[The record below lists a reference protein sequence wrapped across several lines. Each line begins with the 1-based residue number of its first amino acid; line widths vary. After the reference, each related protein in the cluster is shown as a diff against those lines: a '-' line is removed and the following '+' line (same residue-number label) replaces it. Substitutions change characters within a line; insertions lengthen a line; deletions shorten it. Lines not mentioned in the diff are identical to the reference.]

1 MLKQIIA
8 QNIVFLRKQA
18 GMTQLDLAEKLNY
31 SDKAVSKW
39 ERGDSVP
46 DIAVLKEIADL
57 FGVTVDYLLKEDH
70 AAEEEAARLETR
82 EKRRSHQIIA
92 ALVAVVIWLVATAV
106 FVNDQIRTENMISA
120 MWTVFI
126 YAFPISCA
134 VIMVFS
140 AKWFSRRTTFAFLSC
155 VMWGLLLSAFVTN
168 LFSFRYN
175 WVIFL
180 VGIPAQAVIIL
191 WANLPGRKAKTA
203 ERLAVEDAEKKS
215 DE

>member
-46 DIAVLKEIADL
+46 DIAVLKDIADL

-70 AAEEEAARLETR
+70 AAEEEAAYLETR
-82 EKRRSHQIIA
+82 EKKRSRQIIA
-92 ALVAVVIWLVATAV
+92 ALVAVVIWLIATAV
-106 FVNDQIRTENMISA
+106 FVNDQMQTSEMISA

-134 VIMVFS
+134 VLMIFS
-140 AKWFSRRTTFAFLSC
+140 VKWFARRTTFLLLSG
-155 VMWGLLLSAFVTN
+155 VLWGLLFSAFVTG
-168 LFSFRYN
+168 LFEASDG

-180 VGIPAQAVIIL
+180 LGIPAQVAIIL
-191 WANLPGRKAKTA
+191 WGALPGRK
-203 ERLAVEDAEKKS
+203 EKKAAKQAAEL

>member
-18 GMTQLDLAEKLNY
+18 GMTQLELAEKLNY

-46 DIAVLKEIADL
+46 DVAVLKDIADL

-70 AAEEEAARLETR
+70 TAEEEAVRLETR
-82 EKRRSHQIIA
+82 EKKRNHQIIA
-92 ALVAVVIWLVATAV
+92 ALVAVVIWLIATAV
-106 FVNDQIRTENMISA
+106 FVNDQMQTQEMISA

-134 VIMVFS
+134 VLMIFS
-140 AKWFSRRTTFAFLSC
+140 VKWFARRTTFILLSG
-155 VMWGLLLSAFVTN
+155 VLWGLLFSAFVTG
-168 LFSFRYN
+168 FFEARSN

-180 VGIPAQAVIIL
+180 LGVPAQVAVIL
-191 WANLPGRKAKTA
+191 WASLPGRK
-203 ERLAVEDAEKKS
+203 EKKAAKQAAKL

>member
-46 DIAVLKEIADL
+46 DIAVLKDIADL

-70 AAEEEAARLETR
+70 AAEEEAARLEIR
-82 EKRRSHQIIA
+82 EKKRNHQIIA
-92 ALVAVVIWLVATAV
+92 ALVAVVVWLIATAV
-106 FVNDQIRTENMISA
+106 FVNDQMKTSEMISA

-134 VIMVFS
+134 VLMIFS
-140 AKWFSRRTTFAFLSC
+140 VKWFSRRTTFLLLSG
-155 VMWGLLLSAFVTN
+155 VLWGLLFSAFVTGLIETSN
-168 LFSFRYN
+168 G

-180 VGIPAQAVIIL
+180 LGIPAQVAIIL
-191 WANLPGRKAKTA
+191 WASLPGRKAKA
-203 ERLAVEDAEKKS
+203 AAKQAAKL

>member
-8 QNIVFLRKQA
+8 QNIVFLRKNA

-39 ERGDSVP
+39 ERGDSIP
-46 DIAVLKEIADL
+46 DVSVLKEIAEL
-57 FGVTVDYLLKEDH
+57 FGVTVDYLLKDDH
-70 AAEEEAARLETR
+70 SAEEEEARRVSR
-82 EKRRSHQIIA
+82 EKSQTHRIIA

-106 FVNDQIRTENMISA
+106 FVNDQVQTQEVIST

-126 YAFPISCA
+126 YAFPISSA
-134 VIMVFS
+134 VMMVFS
-140 AKWFSRRTTFAFLSC
+140 AKWFSRRTTFIFLSC
-155 VMWGLLLSAFVTN
+155 VMWGLLLSIFVTGF
-168 LFSFRYN
+168 FSVSYK

-180 VGIPAQAVIIL
+180 LGVPAQVAIIL
-191 WANLPGRKAKTA
+191 WASLPGRKEKAAAKKA
-203 ERLAVEDAEKKS
+203 AAK

>member
-46 DIAVLKEIADL
+46 DIAVLKGIADL

-82 EKRRSHQIIA
+82 EKQRSHQLIA
-92 ALVAVVIWLVATAV
+92 ALVAVVVWLIATAV
-106 FVNDQIRTENMISA
+106 FVNDQMKTSEMISA

-134 VIMVFS
+134 VLMIFS
-140 AKWFSRRTTFAFLSC
+140 VKWFARRTTFVLLSG
-155 VMWGLLLSAFVTN
+155 VLWGLLFSAFVTG
-168 LFSFRYN
+168 LFETSNN

-180 VGIPAQAVIIL
+180 LGVPAQAAIIL
-191 WANLPGRKAKTA
+191 WGSLPGRK
-203 ERLAVEDAEKKS
+203 EKKAAKQAAEL
-215 DE
+215 DK

>member
-39 ERGDSVP
+39 ERGDSTP
-46 DIAVLKEIADL
+46 DVSVLKDVADL

-70 AAEEEAARLETR
+70 SAEEAAAKQVDRQ
-82 EKRRSHQIIA
+82 KRQSRQIIA
-92 ALVAVVIWLVATAV
+92 ALVAVVIWLIATAV
-106 FVNDQIRTENMISA
+106 FVNDQMKTSEMISA

-134 VIMVFS
+134 VLMVFS
-140 AKWFSRRTTFAFLSC
+140 AKWFSRHTTFFFLSC
-155 VMWGLLLSAFVTN
+155 VMWGLLLSIFVTD
-168 LFSFRYN
+168 FFTARYN

-180 VGIPAQAVIIL
+180 IGIPAQIAIVL
-191 WANLPGRKAKTA
+191 WASLPSRQRKAAAKA
-203 ERLAVEDAEKKS
+203 AAAMK

>member
-46 DIAVLKEIADL
+46 DIAVLKDIADL

-82 EKRRSHQIIA
+82 QKEQGHRIIA
-92 ALVAVVIWLVATAV
+92 ALVAVIIWLIATAV
-106 FVNDQIRTENMISA
+106 FVNDQMHTKDMIST

-126 YAFPISCA
+126 YAFPVSCA
-134 VIMVFS
+134 VMMVFS
-140 AKWFSRRTTFAFLSC
+140 AKWFSRHTTFVFLSC
-155 VMWGLLLSAFVTN
+155 VMWGLLLSTFVTAYA
-168 LFSFRYN
+168 SS

-180 VGIPAQAVIIL
+180 IGIPAQVAIIL
-191 WANLPGRKAKTA
+191 WASLPSRQKRAAAKRA
-203 ERLAVEDAEKKS
+203 AKL

>member
-46 DIAVLKEIADL
+46 DIAVLKDIADL

-82 EKRRSHQIIA
+82 QKEQGHRIIA
-92 ALVAVVIWLVATAV
+92 ALVAVIIWLIATAV
-106 FVNDQIRTENMISA
+106 FVNDQMHTTDMIST

-134 VIMVFS
+134 VLMVFS
-140 AKWFSRRTTFAFLSC
+140 AKWFSRRTTFLFLSC
-155 VMWGLLLSAFVTN
+155 VMWGLLLSTFVTAAA
-168 LFSFRYN
+168 SS

-180 VGIPAQAVIIL
+180 VGIPAQVAIIL
-191 WANLPGRKAKTA
+191 WASLPSRQKRAAAKRA
-203 ERLAVEDAEKKS
+203 AKL

>member
-46 DIAVLKEIADL
+46 DIAVLKDIADL

-70 AAEEEAARLETR
+70 AAEEEAARLEIR
-82 EKRRSHQIIA
+82 EKNRNHQIIA
-92 ALVAVVIWLVATAV
+92 ALVAVVVWLIATAV
-106 FVNDQIRTENMISA
+106 FVNDQMKTSEMIST

-134 VIMVFS
+134 VLMIFS
-140 AKWFSRRTTFAFLSC
+140 VKWFARRTTFLLLSG
-155 VMWGLLLSAFVTN
+155 VLWGLLFSAFVTGLIETSN
-168 LFSFRYN
+168 N

-180 VGIPAQAVIIL
+180 LGVPAQVVIIL
-191 WANLPGRKAKTA
+191 WASLPGRKAKA
-203 ERLAVEDAEKKS
+203 AAKQAIDNE
-215 DE
+215 

>member
-8 QNIVFLRKQA
+8 QNIVILRKQA

-46 DIAVLKEIADL
+46 DIAVLKDIADL

-70 AAEEEAARLETR
+70 TAEEEAARLETR
-82 EKRRSHQIIA
+82 EKQRSHQIIA
-92 ALVAVVIWLVATAV
+92 ALVAVVIWLIATAV
-106 FVNDQIRTENMISA
+106 FVNDQMQTQEMISA

-134 VIMVFS
+134 VLMIFS
-140 AKWFSRRTTFAFLSC
+140 VKWFARRTTFVLLSG
-155 VMWGLLLSAFVTN
+155 VLWGLLFSAFVTGF
-168 LFSFRYN
+168 LEEHSS

-180 VGIPAQAVIIL
+180 LGIPAQAAIIL
-191 WANLPGRKAKTA
+191 WGSLPGRKEKK
-203 ERLAVEDAEKKS
+203 AEKQAAKLN
-215 DE
+215 E

>member
-46 DIAVLKEIADL
+46 DIAVLKDIADL

-70 AAEEEAARLETR
+70 AAEEEAVRLEIR
-82 EKRRSHQIIA
+82 EKKRNHQIIA
-92 ALVAVVIWLVATAV
+92 ALVAVVVWLIATAV
-106 FVNDQIRTENMISA
+106 FVNDQMKTSEMISA

-134 VIMVFS
+134 VLMIFS
-140 AKWFSRRTTFAFLSC
+140 VKWFSRRTTFVLLSG
-155 VMWGLLLSAFVTN
+155 VLWGLLFSAFVTGLIEKSN
-168 LFSFRYN
+168 G

-180 VGIPAQAVIIL
+180 LGIPAQVAIIL
-191 WANLPGRKAKTA
+191 WASLPGRKAKA
-203 ERLAVEDAEKKS
+203 AAKQVAKL